1 MSKTPEGQVK
11 DAVRKVL
18 SGYKIYGYWPV
29 PSGYGKATLDFI
41 GCINGWYFAIETK
54 ASGEKPTPRQLLTIK
69 EMNDA
74 GAIVFVID
82 GQETQL
88 AQLRAFLT
96 HVCARSR
103 IEASEVVDNNGAAI
117 LSK

>member
-1 MSKTPEGQVK
+1 MANTPEGRVK
-11 DAVRKVL
+11 DAVKKVL
-18 SGYKIYGYWPV
+18 KDYKIYGYWPV
-29 PSGYGKATLDFI
+29 PGGYGKATLDFI

-54 ASGEKPTPRQLLTIK
+54 APGEKPTPRQLLTIK

-74 GAIVFVID
+74 GAVVFVID

-88 AQLRAFLT
+88 AQLRAFLSYACMRPPLA
-96 HVCARSR
+96 VP
-103 IEASEVVDNNGAAI
+103 EVTSSVNDL